1 MRRNELRVRKIIRKV
16 LAESRRKKPAARNKL
31 SIKSVLLEQDEEAAE
46 KKEASGKIGD
56 APKGDAVDKSTNVK
70 DVDAVEIANQL
81 LSGDDSAPIVAV
93 TKGEWYETNGAQ
105 AKEWIE
111 KIGPETFVKRLNTL
125 ASKIPST
132 GLPKKVMPFL
142 PGPKDAKG
150 TVADVEDAL
159 TPGGDYNVD
168 LTAPFKEAAWKIG
181 ARALMEQEEEKEE
194 KSGGK
199 GGEPPEPN
207 AFLGMDAPGAKEF
220 MTAGLEDGD
229 DSDDKVTI
237 KAGGSVN
244 ASDAVPTQSNILIYK
259 ALGMAMNPKNQ
270 IAGGDLDAWAGI
282 DGEILDGHHRWAATM
297 FNDPGA
303 DMGTAGQVDLKA
315 LGDPKKTLRFLTAI
329 GNALGNETKT
339 ESLNRGSVDMDRG
352 SMPRGGDVMPERWNK
367 LAGLLND

>member
-1 MRRNELRVRKIIRKV
+1 
-16 LAESRRKKPAARNKL
+16 
-31 SIKSVLLEQDEEAAE
+31 
-46 KKEASGKIGD
+46 
-56 APKGDAVDKSTNVK
+56 
-70 DVDAVEIANQL
+70 
-81 LSGDDSAPIVAV
+81 
-93 TKGEWYETNGAQ
+93 
-105 AKEWIE
+105 
-111 KIGPETFVKRLNTL
+111 
-125 ASKIPST
+125 
-132 GLPKKVMPFL
+132 
-142 PGPKDAKG
+142 
-150 TVADVEDAL
+150 
-159 TPGGDYNVD
+159 
-168 LTAPFKEAAWKIG
+168 
-181 ARALMEQEEEKEE
+181 
-194 KSGGK
+194 
-199 GGEPPEPN
+199 
-207 AFLGMDAPGAKEF
+207 

-229 DSDDKVTI
+229 DADDKVTI

-352 SMPRGGDVMPERWNK
+352 SMPRGGDVMLERWNK